1 MIAQMG
7 GDACPCLVSEPC
19 PSWWGLFVWGDL
31 RRVVLI
37 DVDLQNMRVYV
48 RGRRLHHGLV
58 GAIAVAAGL
67 VAAVHDRRDARV
79 WVRDFIR
86 RG

>member
-1 MIAQMG
+1 M
-7 GDACPCLVSEPC
+7 V
-19 PSWWGLFVWGDL
+19 GLIRLGRFEA
-31 RRVVLI
+31 RVFI

-67 VAAVHDRRDARV
+67 VAAVHDRRDAKV
-79 WVRDFIR
+79 WVKDFIR

>member
-1 MIAQMG
+1 MLSQMG
-7 GDACPCLVSEPC
+7 GAACPHRFTLSPAYSV
-19 PSWWGLFVWGDL
+19 GLTRWGDSGFA
-31 RRVVLI
+31 VLI
-37 DVDLQNMRVYV
+37 DVDFENRRVYV

-79 WVRDFIR
+79 WVRDFIN

>member
-1 MIAQMG
+1 MG
-7 GDACPCLVSEPC
+7 RLEAAV
-19 PSWWGLFVWGDL
+19 F
-31 RRVVLI
+31 I

-48 RGRRLHHGLV
+48 RGRRLHHGLI
-58 GAIAVAAGL
+58 GAVAIAAGL

-79 WVRDFIR
+79 WVRDFIN

>member
-1 MIAQMG
+1 MSMFSIRAL
-7 GDACPCLVSEPC
+7 PFVV
-19 PSWWGLFVWGDL
+19 GLIRLGRL
-31 RRVVLI
+31 EARVFI

-67 VAAVHDRRDARV
+67 VAAVHDRRDAKV
-79 WVRDFIR
+79 WVKDFIR

>member
-1 MIAQMG
+1 LGRLEA
-7 GDACPCLVSEPC
+7 AV
-19 PSWWGLFVWGDL
+19 F
-31 RRVVLI
+31 I
-37 DVDLQNMRVYV
+37 DVDFENRRVYV

-67 VAAVHDRRDARV
+67 VAAVHDRRDAKV
-79 WVRDFIR
+79 WVRDFIN

>member
-1 MIAQMG
+1 M
-7 GDACPCLVSEPC
+7 V
-19 PSWWGLFVWGDL
+19 GLIRLGRL
-31 RRVVLI
+31 EARVFI

-48 RGRRLHHGLV
+48 RGRRLHHGLI

-67 VAAVHDRRDARV
+67 VAAVHDRRDAKV
-79 WVRDFIR
+79 WVKDFIR

>member
-1 MIAQMG
+1 M
-7 GDACPCLVSEPC
+7 
-19 PSWWGLFVWGDL
+19 
-31 RRVVLI
+31 LI
-37 DVDLQNMRVYV
+37 DVDLANRRVYV

-67 VAAVHDRRDARV
+67 VAAVHDRRDAKV
-79 WVRDFIR
+79 WVRDFIN